1 LDATAVRGRA
11 GDVESA
17 CGRQLFRDASND
29 RNRPGAAKELGYL
42 LRASFTV
49 EGLENAGDIS

>member
-1 LDATAVRGRA
+1 
-11 GDVESA
+11 
-17 CGRQLFRDASND
+17 LFRDASND
-29 RNRPGAAKELGYL
+29 RSRPGADKELGYL